1 MTHQIRQ
8 DLSQKLQV
16 ALSEV
21 LDRETR
27 IAAHVLSA
35 SDIGLLMLEASV
47 MMARTTAA
55 TLAGHAED
63 EAGMART
70 YGVMTDAIIE
80 AIDGSRED
88 GIARTIATVKAR
100 AA

>member
-1 MTHQIRQ
+1 MSYEVLH
-8 DLSQKLQV
+8 DLSRKLQV

-55 TLAGHAED
+55 TLGGHADD
-63 EAGMART
+63 EASMARS

-80 AIDGSRED
+80 AINGSRDD
-88 GIARTIATVKAR
+88 GIARMIATVKAR